1 MRYKNE
7 CATRIQ
13 RFWTSK
19 KDGIALVQLRDYGH
33 TVLAGRKERRRF
45 SLLSMRRFSGDY
57 LGVGDKTANG
67 EFLRG
72 AAVIGRT
79 FCLFSVPEGGTN
91 EFCR

>member
-57 LGVGDKTANG
+57 LGAGDKTANG

-79 FCLFSVPEGGTN
+79 FSASGRGD
-91 EFCR
+91 